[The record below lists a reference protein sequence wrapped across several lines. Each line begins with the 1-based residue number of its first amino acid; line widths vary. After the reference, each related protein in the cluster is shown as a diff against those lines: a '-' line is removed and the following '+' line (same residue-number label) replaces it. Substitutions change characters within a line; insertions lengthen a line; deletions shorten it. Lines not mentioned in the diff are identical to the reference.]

1 MRTYTSQARQTL
13 FDLALLIYGRA
24 ELAFDLAEA
33 NDLCL
38 SEAPG
43 GGVEL
48 RAPVP
53 DGDDDT
59 AVADFYNLNGVDPAT
74 APDEEAF
81 SELTPEG
88 ISYWAIYAP
97 APVFFVSPDNQ

>member
-1 MRTYTSQARQTL
+1 MIVYTSSARQTL

-33 NDLCL
+33 NDMSL
-38 SEAPG
+38 SDIPG

-53 DGDDDT
+53 GGDDDP
-59 AVADFYNLNGVDPAT
+59 AVTDFYHLNGISPAT
-74 APDEEAF
+74 APGDDTL
-81 SELTPEG
+81 SELSPEG
-88 ISYWAIYAP
+88 IGYWSIAAP
-97 APVFFVSPDNQ
+97 APVFTVSPD

>member
-1 MRTYTSQARQTL
+1 MVVYTSQARQTL

-24 ELAFDLAEA
+24 ELAYDLAEA
-33 NDLCL
+33 NDLVL
-38 SEAPG
+38 SDIPG

-53 DGDDDT
+53 GGDDDP
-59 AVADFYNLNGVDPAT
+59 AVADFYSLNLIDPAT
-74 APDEEAF
+74 APDDTTLG
-81 SELTPEG
+81 ELSPEG

-97 APVFFVSPDNQ
+97 APVFTVSPD